1 VICIGCSVL
10 ESLVRPCRIGFVP
23 SENNMATERQF
34 EANRRNAEKSTGPK
48 TSHGKDSV
56 RMNALRHGLFA
67 QAVVQ
72 PGDSQEDFDRHCAG
86 FKSAWKPKNRP
97 EKLLVEKMA
106 IAEWKLARLER
117 TEASLL
123 QNGHPDG
130 AWVALFDRLSQYQCR
145 LERTSIRMHKE
156 LAIIAKAASEQ
167 QFSNRPRA
175 TPGLV
180 WVDDDGTRTV
190 VAPPGEIR

>member
-1 VICIGCSVL
+1 L
-10 ESLVRPCRIGFVP
+10 ALFRQK
-23 SENNMATERQF
+23 NNMATERQF
-34 EANRRNAEKSTGPK
+34 EANRRNAEKSTGPR

-67 QAVVQ
+67 QAMVH
-72 PGDSQEDFDRHCAG
+72 PGDSPEDFDRHCAG

-123 QNGHPDG
+123 QNGDPDG
-130 AWVALFDRLSQYQCR
+130 ARLALFDRLSQYQCR

-156 LAIIAKAASEQ
+156 LAILTKAANGRES
-167 QFSNRPRA
+167 SKRPRR
-175 TPGLV
+175 TPALV
-180 WVDDDGTRTV
+180 WVDGDGNRTV
-190 VAPPGEIR
+190 VAPPGDLT